1 MKKKKI
7 FISGVVLVKKVYI
20 MIFALCVS
28 ILFSSCRYSVPDNKR
43 AEVVSEIA
51 AIVND
56 NYSSDDVETPY
67 DISMTE
73 IDELTDKDSNL
84 HKAIEKYHDVQNYH
98 VYLIEDN
105 NVLIV
110 TDSFFQAVKGYV
122 VSDEELK
129 GTIKVPGI
137 GFDNSSITILERV
150 GDSNS
155 NIYSFSAGN

>member
-1 MKKKKI
+1 M
-7 FISGVVLVKKVYI
+7 KKVYI

-73 IDELTDKDSNL
+73 IDELADKNSYL
-84 HKAIEKYHDVQNYH
+84 HKAIEKYDDVQHYH
-98 VYLIEDN
+98 VYLVEDDM
-105 NVLIV
+105 VLIV
-110 TDSFFQAVKGYV
+110 TDVIFQKVEGYV
-122 VSDEELK
+122 VSDKELE
-129 GTIKVPGI
+129 GTLTVPGL
-137 GFDNSSITILERV
+137 GYDNSMISIIDRV
-150 GDSNS
+150 GDSN
-155 NIYSFSAGN
+155 IYTFSAGM